1 MIDGKIGPVSML
13 RSSWIGSGTNQQLQL
28 TWNPPNYS
36 DHSQVTKYG
45 IYGATGT
52 LITTVNDDSATLTV
66 AQSAN
71 VQGAVEIRPIAD
83 DGTVGTTYRRTVGT
97 QSAPSR

>member
-13 RSSWIGSGTNQQLQL
+13 RSSRIGSGTNQQPVDV
-28 TWNPPNYS
+28 NPPNYS

-52 LITTVNDDSATLTV
+52 LITTVNDDSAT
-66 AQSAN
+66 
-71 VQGAVEIRPIAD
+71 
-83 DGTVGTTYRRTVGT
+83 
-97 QSAPSR
+97 